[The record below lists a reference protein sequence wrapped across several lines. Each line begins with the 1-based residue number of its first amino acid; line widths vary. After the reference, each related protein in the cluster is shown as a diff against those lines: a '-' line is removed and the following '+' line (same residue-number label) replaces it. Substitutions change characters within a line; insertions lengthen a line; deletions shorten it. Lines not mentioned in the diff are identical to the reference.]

1 MDLMPQTTGGLLRWT
16 MLRATAAATDFPHLY
31 TFAALTTPVV
41 NSHQSVNIKPPEIQ
55 SVENRAT
62 LAGVEVVVS
71 AQQADDGSYGTD
83 LTFDE
88 CLWVVAVAPGGMA
101 DISGVTPGLRLI
113 GFQRRKLGETT
124 TLSALK
130 AAVLSEPFPHYL
142 TFADVDP
149 AAGEA
154 AVTAYADLVAAEK
167 NRKDE
172 ILAAL
177 ELLTSDDAEPLPDRE
192 LAAMCGISKTAS
204 NETAELTA
212 GWMYTRMAS
221 KKVRML
227 SF

>member
-31 TFAALTTPVV
+31 TFAALTTTPAV
-41 NSHQSVNIKPPEIQ
+41 NSRQSVNIKPDTQ
-55 SVENRAT
+55 SVDKRAV

-101 DISGVTPGLRLI
+101 DISGVTPGLRLT
-113 GFQRRKLGETT
+113 GFQRRKLGQTT
-124 TLSALK
+124 TLPALK

-154 AVTAYADLVAAEK
+154 AVSAYADLVAAEK

-204 NETAELTA
+204 NDTAELTA

-221 KKVRML
+221 KKVRIV